1 MFEALKGEMK
11 DSFKEMKEKKN
22 KKLEDINLKENQE
35 KAIKHKKETIQALKT
50 EIEAIKKTQTKR
62 ILDMENLDKR
72 TGTTEA
78 SITNRIQEMEK
89 RISGVKDTIEVIDL
103 LVKKMLNTTNS

>member
-1 MFEALKGEMK
+1 MK

-22 KKLEDINLKENQE
+22 KKLEDINFKENQE

-62 ILDMENLDKR
+62 ILGTENMRKR
-72 TGTTEA
+72 SGPTNA
-78 SITNRIQEMEK
+78 SINMYLFRTPWLKIRIQQQH
-89 RISGVKDTIEVIDL
+89 
-103 LVKKMLNTTNS
+103 